1 MGAGTTSAIDARML
15 AALARLT
22 ANEKECLRRR
32 LQQQTAK
39 EMALELGVSPH
50 AVEKRLKMAR
60 TKLGLSSSLEAARL
74 LAASEG
80 YQRTGA
86 HLADLV
92 TAPRRRQKR
101 LIGLTVVG
109 GIAMSIFAAALIA
122 FTAQAPSS
130 GGVAP
135 LDPGEVAPSPSGGG
149 APTAPPRDNQGRPTT
164 ANGMP
169 VRYMGPP
176 DPADMVT
183 PSPAE
188 IAMVVTTTFSIMDQD
203 HSGFIEADEVPGVG
217 EERKIYNRDE
227 QGNVTDTGRTV
238 TVTAEQARAQYLA
251 MIDKNGDGKID
262 FSEFRGWGTPNI
274 AKNGIPAAWRE
285 DIEQNYRA
293 SAD

>member
-1 MGAGTTSAIDARML
+1 
-15 AALARLT
+15 
-22 ANEKECLRRR
+22 
-32 LQQQTAK
+32 
-39 EMALELGVSPH
+39 
-50 AVEKRLKMAR
+50 
-60 TKLGLSSSLEAARL
+60 
-74 LAASEG
+74 
-80 YQRTGA
+80 
-86 HLADLV
+86 
-92 TAPRRRQKR
+92 
-101 LIGLTVVG
+101 
-109 GIAMSIFAAALIA
+109 MSVFAAVLIA
-122 FTAQAPSS
+122 FAAQAPSS

-135 LDPGEVAPSPSGGG
+135 VDPGGVAPSPSGGVD
-149 APTAPPRDNQGRPTT
+149 PTAPAKDDQGRPTM

-169 VRYMGPP
+169 VRYLGAP

-203 HSGFIEADEVPGVG
+203 HSGFIEADEAPVKA

-262 FSEFRGWGTPNI
+262 FGEFRAWLAPNI

-285 DIEQNYRA
+285 DIETNYRA